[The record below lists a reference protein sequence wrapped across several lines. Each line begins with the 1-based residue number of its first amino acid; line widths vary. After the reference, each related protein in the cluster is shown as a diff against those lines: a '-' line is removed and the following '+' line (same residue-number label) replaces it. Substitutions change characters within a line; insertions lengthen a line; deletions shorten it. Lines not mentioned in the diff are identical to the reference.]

1 MGREYATFKDV
12 LFNSYEE
19 AERFC
24 SLYEENCYIERPG
37 MYMHKHTCGYLGD
50 KAKDKYIVTVR
61 WTNSKM
67 KQAMENI
74 GIKRKTYNGRMVYVY
89 E

>member
-24 SLYEENCYIERPG
+24 LLYEVGCQIERPG
-37 MYMHKHTCGYLGD
+37 MYIHEHTCNYLGD

-61 WTNSKM
+61 WTKSKM
-67 KQAMENI
+67 EQAMEDI
-74 GIKRKTYNGRMVYVY
+74 GIKRKTYNGQMVYVY

>member
-19 AERFC
+19 AKRFC
-24 SLYEENCYIERPG
+24 LLYGVGCQIERPG
-37 MYMHKHTCGYLGD
+37 MDMHKVMCNYLGD

-61 WTNSKM
+61 WTKSQIE
-67 KQAMENI
+67 QAMKDI
-74 GIKRKTYNGRMVYVY
+74 GIKRKRYNGQMVYIY